1 VCGCTVA
8 VFASGDTCLA
18 ASVLRSLSCTQQLH
32 AHLITYSGVSQT
44 PLLLPTDATTAIA
57 TAILQLLP
65 LLAPSSEFSDLTML
79 QEVRVSC
86 RIWTVEFSHDS
97 SLLAAAGQDG
107 RIRLHRVRG
116 AAVASDSEQMRTAGM
131 LPAGSAAAL
140 SPTAAANSPAAV
152 AASAAAASAA
162 DADSL
167 TPPASSTSYTT

>member
-1 VCGCTVA
+1 M
-8 VFASGDTCLA
+8 L
-18 ASVLRSLSCTQQLH
+18 QL
-32 AHLITYSGVSQT
+32 LL
-44 PLLLPTDATTAIA
+44 PLLL
-57 TAILQLLP
+57 LQLLS

-116 AAVASDSEQMRTAGM
+116 AAVASDSKEMRAAGM
-131 LPAGSAAAL
+131 LPAGAAAAV

-152 AASAAAASAA
+152 AAAASAAAASAA
-162 DADSL
+162 AASAAGADSL